1 MQIRM
6 LIAEDMLKKQF
17 TVKTQE
23 VLHESELF
31 ELDEQPYNVFDKW
44 VKAYASEPKVQQFK
58 KMTQQCAM
66 SLIDPNSPQP
76 ELNYASDLPAKM
88 TPQKLSAIYAKIWD
102 LQLRIGLQFKANT
115 PELELEK
122 VYKYQEALF
131 EQHRREAYESVM

>member
-1 MQIRM
+1 M

-58 KMTQQCAM
+58 KMTQ
-66 SLIDPNSPQP
+66 
-76 ELNYASDLPAKM
+76 
-88 TPQKLSAIYAKIWD
+88 
-102 LQLRIGLQFKANT
+102 
-115 PELELEK
+115 
-122 VYKYQEALF
+122 
-131 EQHRREAYESVM
+131 